1 MPPCGL
7 RPLSSFFVNND
18 PGCPACSRREP
29 RGGRKT
35 RFKYPPDSAFRI
47 MTQRVLVTGGAG
59 FIGSHLV
66 DELVAQGH
74 DVHVIDNLEPQVH
87 KVPPTYL
94 NPKAKYTHK
103 DILEDGVLSTALQ
116 DAEVVFHL
124 AAMVG
129 VGQSMYQVTRYAQ
142 ANVMG
147 TAKLLQ
153 VLADGKHWVKKVVV
167 ASSMSIYGEGA
178 YECPTH
184 GRVAPPLRTNAQLG
198 KKDWEVHCPECGA
211 ATKAVPTP
219 ETKPLSANSVYAVTK
234 RDQEELCLAIGRA
247 YGIPTVALRFFN
259 AYGPRQSLD
268 NPYTGVCAIFQ
279 ARIKNGQ
286 PPIVFE
292 DGKQTRDFVSV
303 RDIAHGCVLAMEKR
317 GADYEAVN
325 LGSGKPTSILEVAQV
340 LSRLY
345 DSTVPPSVEHKFRA
359 GDVRHCYADG
369 AKAKKLLG
377 FEAKTSFEDGM
388 RDLVAWG
395 KTVEATDGFREAY
408 DELRKKGLVEE

>member
-1 MPPCGL
+1 MT
-7 RPLSSFFVNND
+7 N
-18 PGCPACSRREP
+18 
-29 RGGRKT
+29 
-35 RFKYPPDSAFRI
+35 RI
-47 MTQRVLVTGGAG
+47 LVTGGAG

-66 DELVAQGH
+66 DELVADGH

-87 KVPPTYL
+87 KAPPTYL
-94 NPKAKYTHK
+94 NPKATYTHK
-103 DILEDGVLSTALQ
+103 DILEDGVLTTALQ

-153 VLADGKHWVKKVVV
+153 VLADGKHWVKKVIV

-178 YECPTH
+178 YECPAH
-184 GRVAPPLRTNAQLG
+184 GRVAPSLRTTAQLG
-198 KKDWEVHCPECGA
+198 KKDWEIHCPECDA
-211 ATKAVPTP
+211 VTKPMPTP

-234 RDQEELCLAIGRA
+234 RDQEELCLAVGRA

-279 ARIKNGQ
+279 SRIKNHQ

-303 RDIAHGCVLAMEKR
+303 RDIAHGCVLAMEKS

-345 DSTVPPSVEHKFRA
+345 ASTIVPSVEYKFRA

-369 AKAKKLLG
+369 TKARKLLG
-377 FEAKTSFEDGM
+377 FEAKVSFEDGM

-408 DELRKKGLVEE
+408 DELRAKGLVEE